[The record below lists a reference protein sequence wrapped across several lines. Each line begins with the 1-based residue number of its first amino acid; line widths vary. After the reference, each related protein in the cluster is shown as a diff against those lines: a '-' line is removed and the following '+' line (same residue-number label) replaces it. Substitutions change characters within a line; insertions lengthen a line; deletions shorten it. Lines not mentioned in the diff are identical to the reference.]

1 MAMERI
7 ILEKHNQ
14 FRETPQKNLHDHL
27 IFPPDD
33 NEIYP
38 PFKPEPLPSQVLSI
52 EVEKHLGSR
61 NLFSADKSLDGIL
74 RKLWEEE
81 ILGKEYF
88 EQYLRNQ
95 YRRNLRPST
104 MRNSYRTI
112 RSFLRLVKDW
122 GKGHL
127 EQVSREDLAKFVE
140 YEQDRGSKAST
151 VRMRLACVKAFMRFL
166 IEGGVLDSDVL
177 SKRLTVKVPDSLP
190 RAIEPDDE
198 EKLLAVID
206 DVRNKAM
213 ILLLLRTG
221 MRIGELLNT
230 LVNDVNLKERKIE
243 IWEAQKNRVGRVVYF
258 SDDALGALKAW
269 LKIRDSDEENLFY
282 SSRGNT
288 MSYSAARAMFCKYL
302 KKAGLS
308 HKGYTLHCL
317 RHSNASSLL
326 NAGMPL
332 ECLKELLGHT
342 SVEVTRRYA
351 RLTNKTRENEYFKA
365 MSKIERGEIDGH
377 YRVDLELQEILEEKK
392 LFSTYSEELPEHP

>member
-1 MAMERI
+1 MAMERLR
-7 ILEKHNQ
+7 LEKHDR
-14 FRETPQKNLHDHL
+14 FRETSQGNRHGHP
-27 IFPPDD
+27 IIPPDD
-33 NEIYP
+33 NEFYP
-38 PFKPEPLPSQVLSI
+38 AFQPESLPSQVPSK
-52 EVEKHLGSR
+52 EGEGHLRSR
-61 NLFSADKSLDGIL
+61 NLFSADKGLDCIL
-74 RKLWEEE
+74 GKLWEEK
-81 ILGKEYF
+81 IPGRAYF

-104 MRNSYRTI
+104 MRNSFRTI
-112 RSFLRLVKDW
+112 RSFLHSVKDW
-122 GKGHL
+122 GKGHV
-127 EQVSREDLAKFVE
+127 EQISREDLAKFVE
-140 YEQDRGSKAST
+140 HEQDLGLKAST

-166 IEGGVLDSDVL
+166 IEGGIVHADVL
-177 SKRLTVKVPDSLP
+177 SKRMIIKVPDSLP
-190 RAIEPDDE
+190 RAMEREDE
-198 EKLLAVID
+198 EKLFSVID
-206 DVRNKAM
+206 DVRNRAM

-230 LVNDVNLKERKIE
+230 QIRDVNLKERKID

-258 SDDALGALKAW
+258 SDDAHGALKAW
-269 LKIRDSDEENLFY
+269 LKIRDSGKEHLFY
-282 SSRGNT
+282 AQRRDT
-288 MSYSAARAMFCKYL
+288 MSYSAARSMFCKYL

-351 RLTNKTRENEYFKA
+351 RLTNKTREKEYFKA
-365 MSKIERGEIDGH
+365 MSKIERGEIDGY

>member
-1 MAMERI
+1 MAMERPT
-7 ILEKHNQ
+7 LENHNQ
-14 FRETPQKNLHDHL
+14 FRETPQRNLQDHL
-27 IFPPDD
+27 IFPPGDS
-33 NEIYP
+33 EIYL
-38 PFKPEPLPSQVLSI
+38 PFQSEPLPSQALSI
-52 EVEKHLGSR
+52 EGDKHLGSR
-61 NLFSADKSLDGIL
+61 NLFSADKSLDCIL

-81 ILGKEYF
+81 IPGKEYF
-88 EQYLRNQ
+88 DQYLRNQ

-104 MRNSYRTI
+104 MRNSFRTI
-112 RSFLRLVKDW
+112 CSFLRTVRDW
-122 GKGHL
+122 GKNHL
-127 EQVSREDLAKFVE
+127 ELVSREELARFVE

-151 VRMRLACVKAFMRFL
+151 VRMRLACVKAFVRFL
-166 IEGGVLDSDVL
+166 IEGGVLDPEVL
-177 SKRLTVKVPDSLP
+177 SKRLTIKVPDSLP

-206 DVRNKAM
+206 DVRNRAM

-230 LVNDVNLKERKIE
+230 PVNDVNLKERKIE
-243 IWEAQKNRVGRVVYF
+243 IWEAQKNRMGRVVYF

-269 LKIRDSDEENLFY
+269 LKIRDSKKELVFY
-282 SSRGNT
+282 ALGRDT
-288 MSYSAARAMFCKYL
+288 MSYSAARSMFCKYIE
-302 KKAGLS
+302 KAGLS
-308 HKGYTLHCL
+308 HKSYTLHCL

-332 ECLKELLGHT
+332 ECLKELLGHS

>member
-1 MAMERI
+1 MAIERARF
-7 ILEKHNQ
+7 EKHNC
-14 FRETPQKNLHDHL
+14 FEETPPEDFPDHL
-27 IFPPDD
+27 ITPPND
-33 NEIYP
+33 NGFYSGFQSESLLNQIPPAGCLLSPNKGLDRILSKLQEKEIP
-38 PFKPEPLPSQVLSI
+38 
-52 EVEKHLGSR
+52 
-61 NLFSADKSLDGIL
+61 
-74 RKLWEEE
+74 
-81 ILGKEYF
+81 GKGYV

-104 MRNSYRTI
+104 MRNSFRTI
-112 RSFLRLVKDW
+112 CSFLRAVKKW
-122 GKGHL
+122 GKNHL
-127 EQVSREDLAKFVE
+127 EQISREDLAKFVE
-140 YEQDRGSKAST
+140 HEQDRGSKPST

-166 IEGGVLDSDVL
+166 IEDDVIDPDVI
-177 SKRLTVKVPDSLP
+177 SKRMIIKVPDSLP

-198 EKLLAVID
+198 DKLFSVID
-206 DVRNKAM
+206 DVRNRAM
-213 ILLLLRTG
+213 ILLLVRTG

-230 LVNDVNLKERKIE
+230 RFSDVNLKDRKID

-258 SDDALGALKAW
+258 SDDARVALKAW
-269 LKIRDSDEENLFY
+269 LKIRDPKKELVFY
-282 SSRGNT
+282 ALSRDT
-288 MSYSAARAMFCKYL
+288 MSYSAARSMFCKYIE
-302 KKAGLS
+302 KAGLS

-332 ECLKELLGHT
+332 ECLKELLGHS

-392 LFSTYSEELPEHP
+392 KLFSTYSEELSEYP